1 MNTITKVVS
10 TVTALL
16 VTGAGLAVAAPAS
29 SATPIVRKTMY
40 SGVAVITLD
49 KSLKKIS
56 KAIVVDPPAKKD
68 GNHLS
73 FPVVG
78 VEGNGIMLAGGT
90 RAGTN
95 PVITTKDDGTA
106 TMTISV
112 GGRSVEIF
120 TITGWNMR
128 DTSKKGKITK
138 QRWSGDV
145 HLTRNQIVVDTMNA
159 GFGKPIF
166 QAGQAFGEIDVTIK
180 LTRG

>member
-1 MNTITKVVS
+1 MNSVTKVIS
-10 TVTALL
+10 TMTALL
-16 VTGAGLAVAAPAS
+16 ATGAGLAVVATSSSAAP
-29 SATPIVRKTMY
+29 IVKKTTY

-56 KAIVVDPPAKKD
+56 KAIVVVPPAKKA

-78 VEGNGIMLAGGT
+78 VEGNGIKLEGGT

-95 PVITTKDDGTA
+95 PVITTNDDGTA

-112 GGRSVEIF
+112 GGRSVEIL

-138 QRWSGDV
+138 QRWSGD
-145 HLTRNQIVVDTMNA
+145 LTLTKNQIVVDAMNA

-166 QAGQAFGEIDVTIK
+166 RAGQGFGEIDVTIK